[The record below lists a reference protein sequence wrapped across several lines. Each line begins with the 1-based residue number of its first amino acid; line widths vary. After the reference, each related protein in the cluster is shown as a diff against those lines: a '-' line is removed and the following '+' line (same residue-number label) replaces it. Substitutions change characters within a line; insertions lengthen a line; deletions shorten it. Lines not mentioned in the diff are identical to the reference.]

1 MLIFIEKT
9 FKSVVIAA
17 LNEIT
22 YKALFYEQCG
32 YYSVLVRKGK
42 FSLKHYCIL
51 KLHSQEQKTYAKTS
65 RFAQRILLPH
75 FSLGI
80 AEIRRTQPT
89 QIVRTSN
96 LPVTKKAVG
105 CVRESHGKGG
115 IT

>member
-1 MLIFIEKT
+1 MSPMCSRAASDSSGIVRRILLFKTVCLLCWDVLCPDAFVMCLIYVPKI
-9 FKSVVIAA
+9 VQIA
-17 LNEIT
+17 I
-22 YKALFYEQCG
+22 K
-32 YYSVLVRKGK
+32 
-42 FSLKHYCIL
+42 
-51 KLHSQEQKTYAKTS
+51 
-65 RFAQRILLPH
+65 ILLPH

-80 AEIRRTQPT
+80 AEISRTQPT